1 MEDKYFMF
9 NPLSVSSKFA
19 ICGLPLRLDTYKQCT
34 YNCEYCF
41 ANKRVIGP
49 IREDTANTEW
59 LRNKFEKVYDKK
71 EVNNK
76 DFLEVLLKNRITL
89 HAGGQSDCF
98 QPREQTEH
106 KTREIIE
113 LCNEYNQHILF
124 STKTDQLYDVPCN
137 PEYHTFQLSI
147 SNMVNYFEDNVP
159 SIHNRI
165 LFFDD
170 LKDQGYLVGI
180 RIQPFIPEVSEL
192 EAIID
197 CFSEADH
204 FTIEG
209 LKLVPQQIEHNKI
222 LLEDIGL
229 SREDF
234 KQMGLLNL
242 YPEIRLWYY
251 APLIEYFEDHGISY
265 SIADNDLHYLSNNK
279 CCCGDLL
286 IHKQTNFHNTCL
298 LQEKGKHYQLN
309 DVLDRITDYRD
320 CVCKD
325 LFTSNRRNGCNT
337 VEEFYHE
344 RFTKKSSPFSPKFQ
358 YYEDYQQSN
367 LDDILREDWT

>member
-1 MEDKYFMF
+1 MF

-19 ICGLPLRLDTYKQCT
+19 ICGLPLRLDTYKTCT

-41 ANKRVIGP
+41 ANNRVIGP
-49 IREDTANTEW
+49 IKEDEVNIQW
-59 LRNKFEKVYDKK
+59 LHNKFKKVYDEKDI
-71 EVNNK
+71 NNK
-76 DFLEVLLKNRITL
+76 DFLEVLLKNRVTL

-98 QPREQTEH
+98 QPREKQEQ
-106 KTREIIE
+106 KTRQIIE
-113 LCNEYNQHILF
+113 LCNQYDQHILF
-124 STKTDQLYDVPCN
+124 STKTDTLYDVPVN
-137 PEYHTFQLSI
+137 PEHHSFQLSI
-147 SNMVNYFEDNVP
+147 SNMLNYLEDNVP

-170 LKDQGYLVGI
+170 LKEQGYKVGI
-180 RIQPFIPEVSEL
+180 RIQPFIPEVTEI

-209 LKLVPQQIEHNKI
+209 LKLIPQQIEHNKI

-251 APLIEYFEDHGISY
+251 LPLIEYFENNNISY

-279 CCCGDLL
+279 CCCGDEL
-286 IHKQTNFHNTCL
+286 IHKQTLFHNTAL
-298 LQEKGKHYQLN
+298 LNDKGKNYKLS
-309 DVLDRITDYRD
+309 DVLSRIKDYKD
-320 CVCKD
+320 CICKD
-325 LFTSNRRNGCNT
+325 LFTSNRRNGCHT
-337 VEEFYHE
+337 VEEFYYE
-344 RFTKKSSPFSPKFQ
+344 RFPKKSSPFSPKFQ
-358 YYEDYQQSN
+358 YYPDYHQTQ
-367 LDDILREDWT
+367 LDNYTKGGNTVW